1 MDAQAFIPMS
11 IEEFIKVFA
20 EDLQTPVEQIRPDT
34 RLNDIPRFDSMG
46 RLTFMT
52 LVDVQFGALIEASAI
67 DQCRTVADLHAAVLK
82 AAGK

>member
-1 MDAQAFIPMS
+1 MDAQIFISMN

-67 DQCRTVADLHAAVLK
+67 DQCCTVADLHSAVLK